1 MFLYVQDKNKMT
13 MSTEE
18 INKLNKKIKEQIDK
32 DGIYFLHQF
41 SINDDNGKIEKNAIV
56 YPLRYMSGNDN
67 VTKKD
72 IDNMLDYIG
81 SIVKNIKE

>member
-1 MFLYVQDKNKMT
+1 MV
-13 MSTEE
+13 
-18 INKLNKKIKEQIDK
+18 KLK
-32 DGIYFLHQF
+32 
-41 SINDDNGKIEKNAIV
+41 KNAIV